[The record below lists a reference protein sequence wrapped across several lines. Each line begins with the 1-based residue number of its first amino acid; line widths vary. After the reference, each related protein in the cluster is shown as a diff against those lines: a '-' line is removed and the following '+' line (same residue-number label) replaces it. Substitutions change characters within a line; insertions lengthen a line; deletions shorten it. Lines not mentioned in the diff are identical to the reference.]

1 MNPTRDR
8 CYACFRPRL
17 DCYCAAIPSVQNRT
31 EVVILQHERERFHPF
46 NTARIVA
53 RALQNATLLVDRTER
68 VAERLVLKPDAAIL
82 YPGDRSELI
91 DELPPERRPSQL
103 IIVDGTWHH
112 AKTMMRDIP
121 ILRTLPRLR
130 LALAEPGRYRIRREP
145 DAISLSTV
153 EATVAA
159 LEALEPDTSGLA
171 GLIGAFDAMVERQLA
186 HPKADYARRHLRRRR
201 PTPKNIPS
209 VLLGDLAN
217 IVVAYGESSL
227 GGAEAAGLSRMPVSW
242 VAERLAT
249 GEKFQML
256 LRQDVPLSSTFLGH
270 LELTPDD
277 FLASASHAEFRAAWQ
292 AFVRR
297 GDVLAVYNPGTA
309 RLLDEI
315 DAAFCPALVLKS
327 VSLDPSRRFATLE
340 EELAAANIE
349 PEPNGLLGR
358 AARRL
363 ANVAAYVRH
372 LNRYAVATSIAE
384 A

>member
-1 MNPTRDR
+1 MTLTRDR
-8 CYACFRPRL
+8 CYDCFRPRP
-17 DCYCAAIPSVQNRT
+17 DCYCAAIPSVANRT
-31 EVVILQHERERFHPF
+31 EVTILQHERERFHPF

-53 RALQNATLLVDRTER
+53 RALNNATLLVDRTSR

-82 YPGDRSELI
+82 YPGDGSELI
-91 DELPPERRPSQL
+91 DELPAERRPSQL
-103 IIVDGTWHH
+103 LVIDGTWHH

-130 LALAEPGRYRIRREP
+130 LAPTAPGRYRIRREP

-159 LEALEPDTSGLA
+159 LEALEPETPGLL

-186 HPKADYARRHLRRRR
+186 HPKADYGRRHLRRRR

-227 GGAEAAGLSRMPVSW
+227 GGAAAAGLSRMPVSW

-249 GEKFQML
+249 GERFQML
-256 LRQDVPLSSTFLGH
+256 LRQDMPLSSTFLGH
-270 LELTPDD
+270 LELTPAD
-277 FLASASHAEFRAAWQ
+277 FSGAAAITEFRDAWQ
-292 AFVRR
+292 AFVRP
-297 GDVLAVYNPGTA
+297 GDVVAVYNPGTA

-315 DAAFCPALVLKS
+315 GAACCPALVLKS
-327 VSLDPSRRFATLE
+327 VSLDPERRFATLE
-340 EELAAANIE
+340 EELAAAGIE
-349 PEPNGLLGR
+349 PAPNDLLGR
-358 AARRL
+358 AGRRL

-372 LNRYAVATSIAE
+372 LSRYAAAATVDL
-384 A
+384 